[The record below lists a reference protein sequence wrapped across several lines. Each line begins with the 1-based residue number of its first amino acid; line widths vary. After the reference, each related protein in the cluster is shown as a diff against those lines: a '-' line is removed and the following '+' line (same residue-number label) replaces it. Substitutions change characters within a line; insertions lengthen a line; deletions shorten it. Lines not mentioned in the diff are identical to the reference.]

1 MKDLLELINQ
11 SSGAVLSAVLNTFWQ
26 AALIVAAASV
36 ALRFLPRI
44 NAATRHLIWWA
55 VLAVVVMLPAAPA
68 LVQISSEPHEP
79 ATKPVAAAQSADPI
93 PQVDLATKVPIS
105 HSDEPETHAVRAG
118 EWPLRAFA
126 IWLATLLLL
135 AGRIAW
141 SYLYLRGIKARAAR
155 APLELRRNFDVWMLA
170 CGMHRPA
177 RLLISGEI
185 ASPMAIGFRD
195 PVVVL
200 PESLLTEFNET
211 DLDHVLLH
219 EMAHIARRDDWSN
232 LAARIGWA
240 FFALHPAA
248 VWALRQIEREREI
261 ACDDWV
267 VVATG
272 QARPYAE
279 SLARLF
285 ELCFTRRRQVLAT
298 GMAEHASQLG
308 DRIEMLLRR
317 SREFR
322 ANVSIGR
329 VAACAGVLAVLVAV
343 AAQAP
348 QWIAFA
354 QDAPEGPPAPAPVAA
369 PALPA
374 PPAPPAQP
382 APAPEPVAALSP
394 APAAP
399 APPAAEP
406 PSQEHVSVNPP
417 SSAPKTA
424 SSNSFLAALVAA
436 GYGNLEVDDI
446 IMLRSNGIEAN
457 FLRELAQSGWTKVTP
472 RDMVDLHN
480 NGVNGEFLRA
490 LKDAGL
496 SDVGIRQAIELR
508 QQGVSPAYV
517 HAIREGGLGGVSPR
531 EAITLHQNGV
541 SAEYVR
547 DIESSGL
554 GLFSSQQIVDFHN
567 HGVRPELLRALKDA
581 NYKTAEPRE
590 IVELQDNGVG
600 PRNLQ
605 EARQYGPNLTIKQV
619 IRLKQAGVI

>member
-11 SSGAVLSAVLNTFWQ
+11 SSGTVLSAVLNTFWQ

-68 LVQISSEPHEP
+68 LMRMSLAPHE
-79 ATKPVAAAQSADPI
+79 AAANPVVMAQSADPT
-93 PQVDLATKVPIS
+93 PQVDLAATAPIS
-105 HSDEPETHAVRAG
+105 HSAEPETHAVRAG
-118 EWPLRAFA
+118 EWPLRIFA

-141 SYLYLRGIKARAAR
+141 SYRYLRGIKARAVR

-170 CGMHRPA
+170 CAVHRPT
-177 RLLISGEI
+177 RLLFSSEI

-240 FFALHPAA
+240 FFALHPTA

-267 VVATG
+267 VAATG
-272 QARPYAE
+272 QARPYAAC
-279 SLARLF
+279 LARLF

-322 ANVSIGR
+322 AHASIGR
-329 VAACAGVLAVLVAV
+329 VAACAGVLAILVAV

-354 QDAPEGPPAPAPVAA
+354 QDAPVAPPAPVASA
-369 PALPA
+369 EPPA
-374 PPAPPAQP
+374 PPAPPTQP
-382 APAPEPVAALSP
+382 APAPEPVAAP
-394 APAAP
+394 ALAP
-399 APPAAEP
+399 APPTPPATEP
-406 PSQEHVSVNPP
+406 PSQQNVSVNPP
-417 SSAPKTA
+417 TPAPKAA

-446 IMLRSNGIEAN
+446 IMLRSNGIDAN

-480 NGVNGEFLRA
+480 NGVNGDFLRA
-490 LKDAGL
+490 IKDAGL
-496 SDVGIRQAIELR
+496 SDVGIPQAIELR
-508 QQGVSPAYV
+508 QQEVSPAFV
-517 HAIREGGLGGVSPR
+517 HAIREAGLGGVGLR
-531 EAITLHQNGV
+531 EAITLRQNGV

-554 GLFSSQQIVDFHN
+554 GPFSSQQIVNFHN

-581 NYKTAEPRE
+581 YYKTAEPRE

-600 PRNLQ
+600 PRSLQ

>member
-11 SSGAVLSAVLNTFWQ
+11 SSGAVLSAVLNTLWQ
-26 AALIVAAASV
+26 AALIVAAGSV

-55 VLAVVVMLPAAPA
+55 VLAVVVTLPAAPA
-68 LVQISSEPHEP
+68 LMRMWLAPRE
-79 ATKPVAAAQSADPI
+79 VAAGAVVAAQSVDPT
-93 PQVDLATKVPIS
+93 PQVDLAATAPIWLS
-105 HSDEPETHAVRAG
+105 AEPETHAVKAG
-118 EWPLRAFA
+118 EWPLRIFA
-126 IWLATLLLL
+126 IWLAALLLL

-141 SYLYLRGIKARAAR
+141 SYRYLCGIKARAVR

-170 CGMHRPA
+170 CGVHRPA

-200 PESLLTEFNET
+200 PESLLTAFNET

-248 VWALRQIEREREI
+248 VWVLRQIEREREI

-322 ANVSIGR
+322 AHASISR
-329 VAACAGVLAVLVAV
+329 VAACVGVLAVLVAV

-354 QDAPEGPPAPAPVAA
+354 QDAPAPMASPAPVAA
-369 PALPA
+369 AELPA
-374 PPAPPAQP
+374 VPAPPAQP
-382 APAPEPVAALSP
+382 APAPEAVAAL
-394 APAAP
+394 APAP
-399 APPAAEP
+399 APPTLATEP
-406 PSQEHVSVNPP
+406 PSQENVSVSPTP
-417 SSAPKTA
+417 APKAA
-424 SSNSFLAALVAA
+424 SGNSFLAALVAA

-446 IMLRSNGIEAN
+446 IMLRSNGIDAN
-457 FLRELAQSGWTKVTP
+457 FLRELAQSGWTKVAP

-480 NGVNGEFLRA
+480 NGVNGDFLRA
-490 LKDAGL
+490 IKDAGL

-508 QQGVSPAYV
+508 QQGVSPEFV
-517 HAIREGGLGGVSPR
+517 HAIRGAGLGSVGLR
-531 EAITLHQNGV
+531 EAITLRQNGV

-554 GLFSSQQIVDFHN
+554 GPFNSQQLVDFHN

>member
-11 SSGAVLSAVLNTFWQ
+11 SSGAALSAVLNTFWQ
-26 AALIVAAASV
+26 AAAIVAAASV

-55 VLAVVVMLPAAPA
+55 VLAVVAMLPAAPA
-68 LVQISSEPHEP
+68 LMRMSFALQE
-79 ATKPVAAAQSADPI
+79 AAANPVVVAQSTELTPHVEIA
-93 PQVDLATKVPIS
+93 ATNPIS
-105 HSDEPETHAVRAG
+105 HSAEPETHAVRAG
-118 EWPLRAFA
+118 EWPLRILA

-141 SYLYLRGIKARAAR
+141 SYRYLRGIKARALR
-155 APLELRRNFDVWMLA
+155 APLELRRNFDVWMMA
-170 CGMHRPA
+170 CGVHRPA
-177 RLLISGEI
+177 RLLISGEV
-185 ASPMAIGFRD
+185 ASPMAFGFRD

-200 PESLLTEFNET
+200 PESLLSEFNET

-219 EMAHIARRDDWSN
+219 EIAHIARRDDWSN

-267 VVATG
+267 VAATG
-272 QARPYAE
+272 QARPYAA

-285 ELCFTRRRQVLAT
+285 EFCFTRRRQVLAT
-298 GMAEHASQLG
+298 GMAEHPSQLG
-308 DRIEMLLRR
+308 NRIEMLLRR

-322 ANVSIGR
+322 AHASIGR
-329 VAACAGVLAVLVAV
+329 VAACVGVLTILAAV

-354 QDAPEGPPAPAPVAA
+354 QEAPAAPPAPIAATEPLAPPAPPAPAPGPVAP
-369 PALPA
+369 PAAAPA
-374 PPAPPAQP
+374 PPAPPAT
-382 APAPEPVAALSP
+382 ESS
-394 APAAP
+394 
-399 APPAAEP
+399 
-406 PSQEHVSVNPP
+406 SQQNRPVNPP
-417 SSAPKTA
+417 ASAPKAATQA
-424 SSNSFLAALVAA
+424 ATGNSFLAALVAA

-446 IMLRSNGIEAN
+446 IMLSSNGIDAN

-480 NGVNGEFLRA
+480 NGVNGDFLRSI
-490 LKDAGL
+490 KDAGL
-496 SDVGIRQAIELR
+496 SEAGIRQAIELR

-517 HAIREGGLGGVSPR
+517 HAIREAGLGSIGLR
-531 EAITLHQNGV
+531 EAISLQQNGI

-554 GLFSSQQIVDFHN
+554 GPFSSQQIVDFHN

-600 PRNLQ
+600 PHNLQ

>member
-11 SSGAVLSAVLNTFWQ
+11 SSGAMLSALLNTFWQ
-26 AALIVAAASV
+26 AAAIVAAASV

-55 VLAVVVMLPAAPA
+55 VLAVVVMLPAAPSLMRMSLA
-68 LVQISSEPHEP
+68 PHEP
-79 ATKPVAAAQSADPI
+79 AADPVVAQSTDPT
-93 PQVDLATKVPIS
+93 PQVDLAATFPIS
-105 HSDEPETHAVRAG
+105 YSTEPDTHAIRAG
-118 EWPLRAFA
+118 EWPLRIFA

-141 SYLYLRGIKARAAR
+141 SYRYLRGIKARAVR

-170 CGMHRPA
+170 CGVHRPT

-240 FFALHPAA
+240 FFALHPPA

-272 QARPYAE
+272 QARPYAA

-317 SREFR
+317 GREFR
-322 ANVSIGR
+322 AHASIGR
-329 VAACAGVLAVLVAV
+329 VAACAGVLAILVAV

-354 QDAPEGPPAPAPVAA
+354 QDAPV
-369 PALPA
+369 A
-374 PPAPPAQP
+374 PPAPMAATEPLAPAAPPAEP
-382 APAPEPVAALSP
+382 APAPEPVAAP
-394 APAAP
+394 APAPVPP
-399 APPAAEP
+399 APPATEP
-406 PSQEHVSVNPP
+406 RSQQNVSANPP
-417 SSAPKTA
+417 APAPKAA
-424 SSNSFLAALVAA
+424 SGNSFLAALVAA

-446 IMLRSNGIEAN
+446 IMLRSNGIDAN

-480 NGVNGEFLRA
+480 NGVNGDFLRA
-490 LKDAGL
+490 IKDAGL

-508 QQGVSPAYV
+508 QQGVSPVYV
-517 HAIREGGLGGVSPR
+517 HAIREAGLNSVGLR
-531 EAITLHQNGV
+531 EVITLRQSGV
-541 SAEYVR
+541 GAEYVR

-554 GLFSSQQIVDFHN
+554 GPFNIQQIVDFRN

-581 NYKTAEPRE
+581 NYKTADPRE

>member
-11 SSGAVLSAVLNTFWQ
+11 SSGTVLSAVLNTFWQ

-36 ALRFLPRI
+36 AMRFLPRI

-55 VLAVVVMLPAAPA
+55 VLAVIVMLPAAPA
-68 LVQISSEPHEP
+68 LMRVSLAPHE
-79 ATKPVAAAQSADPI
+79 AAANLVVVAQSADPT
-93 PQVDLATKVPIS
+93 PQVDVAAPAPIS
-105 HSDEPETHAVRAG
+105 HSAEPETHVVRAG
-118 EWPLRAFA
+118 EWPLRIFA
-126 IWLATLLLL
+126 IWMATLLLL

-141 SYLYLRGIKARAAR
+141 SYLYLRGIKARAVR
-155 APLELRRNFDVWMLA
+155 APLELRSNFDVWTLA
-170 CGMHRPA
+170 CGVHRPT

-200 PESLLTEFNET
+200 PKCLLTEFNET
-211 DLDHVLLH
+211 DRDHVLLH

-240 FFALHPAA
+240 FLALHPAA

-267 VVATG
+267 VAATG
-272 QARPYAE
+272 QARPYAA

-285 ELCFTRRRQVLAT
+285 ELCLTRRRQVLAT

-322 ANVSIGR
+322 AHASIGR
-329 VAACAGVLAVLVAV
+329 VAACAGVLAILVAV

-354 QDAPEGPPAPAPVAA
+354 QDAQVAPPAPVAA
-369 PALPA
+369 AE
-374 PPAPPAQP
+374 PPSPPSPPAQP
-382 APAPEPVAALSP
+382 APAPEPVAAP
-394 APAAP
+394 APAP
-399 APPAAEP
+399 APPTPPATEP
-406 PSQEHVSVNPP
+406 LSQQNVSVNPP
-417 SSAPKTA
+417 TPAPKAA
-424 SSNSFLAALVAA
+424 SSNSFLAALVTA
-436 GYGNLEVDDI
+436 GYGSLEVDDI
-446 IMLRSNGIEAN
+446 IMLKSNGIDAN

-480 NGVNGEFLRA
+480 NGVTGDFLRA
-490 LKDAGL
+490 IKDAGL
-496 SDVGIRQAIELR
+496 SDVGIPQAIELR
-508 QQGVSPAYV
+508 RQGVSPADV
-517 HAIREGGLGGVSPR
+517 HAIRKAGLDSVSLR
-531 EAITLHQNGV
+531 EAITLRQNGV

-547 DIESSGL
+547 DIEGSGL
-554 GLFSSQQIVDFHN
+554 GPFSSQQIVDFHN

-600 PRNLQ
+600 PRSLQ

>member
-1 MKDLLELINQ
+1 MKDLLELINH

-26 AALIVAAASV
+26 AAAIVAAASM

-68 LVQISSEPHEP
+68 LTRMWLAPHE
-79 ATKPVAAAQSADPI
+79 VAADPVVAQSTDPI
-93 PQVDLATKVPIS
+93 PQVDLAATTPIS
-105 HSDEPETHAVRAG
+105 HSAEHETHAVRAG
-118 EWPLRAFA
+118 EWPLRIFG
-126 IWLATLLLL
+126 IWLATFLLL
-135 AGRIAW
+135 AARIAW
-141 SYLYLRGIKARAAR
+141 SYRYLRAIKARAVR
-155 APLELRRNFDVWMLA
+155 APLELGRNFDVWMLA
-170 CGMHRPA
+170 CGVHRPA

-195 PVVVL
+195 PVVIL
-200 PESLLTEFNET
+200 PESLLTEFNDT

-219 EMAHIARRDDWSN
+219 ELAHIARRDDWSN

-248 VWALRQIEREREI
+248 VWALRQIEREREF

-267 VVATG
+267 VAATG
-272 QARPYAE
+272 QARPYAA

-322 ANVSIGR
+322 AHASIGR
-329 VAACAGVLAVLVAV
+329 VAACAGVLAILVV
-343 AAQAP
+343 GAAQAP

-354 QDAPEGPPAPAPVAA
+354 QDAPAPMAAAEPLAPLAPPAEPAPAPEPVTA
-369 PALPA
+369 PAPDPA
-374 PPAPPAQP
+374 PPAPPAT
-382 APAPEPVAALSP
+382 
-394 APAAP
+394 
-399 APPAAEP
+399 EP
-406 PSQEHVSVNPP
+406 PSQENVSVNPSTP
-417 SSAPKTA
+417 APKAA
-424 SSNSFLAALVAA
+424 SGNSFLAALVAA

-446 IMLRSNGIEAN
+446 IMLRSNGIDAN
-457 FLRELAQSGWTKVTP
+457 FLRDLSQSGWTKVTP

-480 NGVNGEFLRA
+480 NGVNADLLRA
-490 LKDAGL
+490 IKDAGL

-517 HAIREGGLGGVSPR
+517 HAIREAGLSSVGLRDV
-531 EAITLHQNGV
+531 ITLRQSGV
-541 SAEYVR
+541 GAEYVR

-554 GLFSSQQIVDFHN
+554 GPFSSQQIVDFHN